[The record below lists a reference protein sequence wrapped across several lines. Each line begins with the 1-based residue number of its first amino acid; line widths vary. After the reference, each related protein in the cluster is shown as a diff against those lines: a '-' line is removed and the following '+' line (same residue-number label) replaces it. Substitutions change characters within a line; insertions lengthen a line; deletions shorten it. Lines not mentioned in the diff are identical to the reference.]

1 MLPSP
6 RTDSPPSAPI
16 TRCRFLRHRC
26 ASLATILRPLPP
38 PRSKRRQ
45 HAASPATQLP
55 PLRRRA
61 PFCFPNMALGS
72 RVCRGDGVW
81 PWMVSPTAGCSSR
94 GVSPMA
100 RCNSPA
106 GEYVIRYCRCDIFL
120 ASTCGAR
127 TNGCVPAHCRSCL
140 SPITTGLQGRC
151 ATKLLDCC
159 CGLCATPV

>member
-61 PFCFPNMALGS
+61 PFC
-72 RVCRGDGVW
+72 
-81 PWMVSPTAGCSSR
+81 